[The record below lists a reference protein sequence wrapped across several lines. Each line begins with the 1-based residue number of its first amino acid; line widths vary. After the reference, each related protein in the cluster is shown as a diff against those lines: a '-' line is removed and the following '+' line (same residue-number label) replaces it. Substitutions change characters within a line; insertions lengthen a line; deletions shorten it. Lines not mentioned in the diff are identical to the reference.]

1 MKEKNQLKKKVC
13 AAVLA
18 VSLVGQM
25 LPAPAAFAAERAN
38 AQGRLEVAMHAEL
51 PSQGKTFK
59 VTFMNAQGEEI
70 TATAKSAANGNSLIC
85 DKALAAGTY
94 DMTITA
100 SGHLAY
106 KQKVTITNG
115 MITKLDLYNSHAV
128 NEGLDAGKQH
138 GIMAVGE
145 INDDG
150 VIDEKDADK
159 MMDAIDAQSTDSSF
173 DLNGDGAVNVGDLAY
188 ITANYGKNIQ
198 AKQVDVLSGEQVKP
212 SVSEGTTVKGDNI
225 GDLTSGKEDTVVQL
239 APKNEAPISK
249 ENPVEVSLDVAE
261 SAAAKVD
268 GLLIAPPA
276 GTNNLIT
283 DATIDVVDANNNTYQ
298 AVLTQAQTMSRDAK
312 LVTATQEKD
321 GTIVVN
327 LGTQIAIKKVTI
339 KVTGASTNLVDIAQ
353 VEFVNGMENR
363 IPEPEKS
370 VPELKEPKKLQA
382 GMEPAFSVSWTP
394 QVNITG
400 YEVMVSGGGK
410 EEVFKTTATTLEVRS
425 LSGSSLKTY
434 VPYTIRVRSTNGD
447 WKSAYSEAKTI
458 TILPDGKPQQPTGV
472 EVVGEAEALK
482 VSWESM
488 RDTQSYAVYYRL
500 SGNDGEFTKA
510 VENLTATTYTI
521 KNLQPNVKYDVY
533 VVGAN
538 TLGVSEPSDIRIGT
552 TLKAATLRMP
562 KYKLINTS
570 NGAGV
575 KTNHI
580 ESVEICKDSLTVVP
594 ENNPFVIVDDSI
606 STYATRNNWNWGG
619 HHDSD
624 ADATMFT
631 LDKEYEMDTIRFASS
646 AGHTGDFTAR
656 VTVWDEEENET
667 IAFYNY
673 NGASVGKKKTKTDA
687 NGNRYH
693 ELVFE
698 EPKNVKR
705 IRFGFTNTNYGNKTM
720 HLSEVAFYEY
730 DSLANDIE
738 ALFTND
744 KHIAL
749 RDDVTREKVDALE
762 ARAKAVDS
770 ESGEIHPDSASLLLV
785 LEDAYALLD
794 GQLDKEI
801 IDINNKVTAKSD
813 GHLDFVYGLNDF
825 QPLGVTAQ
833 AGEALNVYVG
843 AKDKK
848 QGASTNL
855 KLVFTQN
862 YGESSQWKQEV
873 DLKVGPNDITVPAV
887 SNRASED
894 GGAVYVRYTGNSGAE
909 EYSVRVTGGT
919 KIPVLDV
926 SGKTGEARTQA
937 IEAYVQKLEAYTKD
951 LEQKHAEAGK
961 DEKSVHKDS
970 HNAQTCVLN
979 VTDIVMNGMMY
990 SVPADV
996 VWKAIQANPTTT
1008 LANAID
1014 AMEQELEL
1022 LYQHKG
1028 LHKNTTSGTDR
1039 YPAQRLNIRYHKMK
1053 EGVFMYAGGQRIGV
1067 GYSIADILSKMTP
1080 VETDSKGNAI
1090 DDINLSGWGVAHEI
1104 GHVINNK
1111 HYTVGE
1117 VTNNYY
1123 SILATGDMRSDYDNE
1138 VYKAVTS
1145 GGTNDQRTAL
1155 AMYWQLHMSF
1165 DNDGNFKTY
1174 DTAEEMKKNLFFAR
1188 MDSYARK
1195 PDSAPKP
1202 GGEPLSLE
1210 KNSTSDNIIRLAC
1223 AASEQ
1228 NMLSFFEAWG
1238 LTYNEATKKYAAQ
1251 FTTKVKDIQYLKPEA
1266 HAYRLAGKPRMSE
1279 NTTVDAKL
1287 EYASQG
1293 EKSNKVTLCLSNSD
1307 KSEAMLGYEIRRN
1320 DEVVAFVPASEST
1333 YVDTISTGNNRVYT
1347 YEVTAYDK
1355 LLNKTKTVKLD
1366 PVKVKHDGT
1375 LGRDKWTA
1383 TTNMISVDDKPVE
1396 DGCANENGTIEK
1408 VSAISRVIDGKG
1420 QTYTG
1425 KVSQGS
1431 PAITLKLGETSQV
1444 TALRYRGEL
1453 TDLKISVSEDGN
1465 SWTEVRSVTVA
1476 ELNRDSQTVTINS
1489 DGSRT
1494 IFFEK
1499 KDAQGNLY
1507 VCQAAYVKVEM
1518 PTVAANTDVLI
1529 QNIDLLGPVGDNV
1542 EWLSQGN
1549 SIGKLKSEYVYDLDK
1564 GSKIPAGSIVFT
1576 GVYKG
1581 NPAFNVVLLKD
1592 TEGNIVGGE
1601 DSSGATKAHQI
1612 ILAPDPQGD
1621 KLGDVSE
1628 GSWIYWIEPDDIP
1641 EKLPNQVMVELYR
1654 VDAAEGL
1661 TGERLVSNT
1670 LYESVPESLPD
1681 IEFKTE
1687 STRVLSDVKAVQP
1700 KVEIEDESS
1709 NQGIVKSVM
1718 AAVAS
1723 AVRAFV
1729 AQPAQAAEQTKASNA
1744 PSFTMTDGDKNTTLA
1759 LNVGNAVQS
1768 TVALQAAIKVDG
1780 DATKATLNWD
1790 AALKDALLKDY
1801 RFNAENDTLTV
1812 YITAKNDLL
1821 NNGAVNLGTLQMD
1834 SEHGTKS
1841 VTLTLEPSRTMV
1853 VDSTYAVNEL
1863 EGLAATS
1870 HELATNEAP
1879 DSGSGGSGSGGG
1891 VVTPDRYDIAVESGV
1906 GGTVDVQPKRAKKG
1920 DTVTVTVAPKA
1931 GYAVETVTVLDA
1943 KGKNVE
1949 VQAAG
1954 EQKYTFKMP
1963 ASKVKVKA
1971 TFKQDGSEQ
1980 PAPNNPFTDIAPT
1993 DYFYESVLWATEQN
2007 LVAGVADNLFA
2018 PQMPCTR
2025 AQMVVFLWRTHGCP
2039 QVEADLPFV
2048 DVPEDAYYADAV
2060 RWAVAEGVTGG
2071 TTATTFSPDMTLT
2084 RGQTVVFLHREAG
2097 SPIVD
2102 ATGFDDVS
2110 ADAYY
2115 AEAVAWAVSEKV
2127 TSGTGD
2133 NLFSPNL
2140 ACTRA
2145 QIVCFLHKAEMAK
2158 ERAAQ

>member
-38 AQGRLEVAMHAEL
+38 AQGRLEVVMHAEL
-51 PSQGKTFK
+51 PSQGKTFE
-59 VTFMNAQGEEI
+59 VTLMNAQGEEI
-70 TATAKSAANGNSLIC
+70 IATAKSAANGNSLIC

-100 SGHLAY
+100 SGYLTY
-106 KQKVTITNG
+106 TQKVKIANG

-128 NEGLDAGKQH
+128 NEGLDAGKQR

-198 AKQVDVLSGEQVKP
+198 AKQVDVLSSEQVKP

-370 VPELKEPKKLQA
+370 VPEIKELTQISA
-382 GMEPAFSVSWTP
+382 GNDPSFSVSWTP

-400 YEVMVSGGGK
+400 YEVMVSGNGK
-410 EEVFKTTATTLEVRS
+410 EQVFSTKDTSLTVKEV
-425 LSGSSLKTY
+425 GSAKLKSY
-434 VPYTIRVRSTNGD
+434 VPYTVRVRSTNGD
-447 WKSAYSEAKTI
+447 WKSSYSEAKTI
-458 TILPDGKPQQPTGV
+458 TIKPESVPPAPENLDVEGIVDGISVKW
-472 EVVGEAEALK
+472 K
-482 VSWESM
+482 DM
-488 RDTQSYAVYYRL
+488 RDTQTYSIYYRAK
-500 SGNDGEFTKA
+500 GETDFKVIPNVTGTSYTIRD
-510 VENLTATTYTI
+510 LTPNTTYELYMI
-521 KNLQPNVKYDVY
+521 GHNERGDSPQ
-533 VVGAN
+533 
-538 TLGVSEPSDIRIGT
+538 SEH
-552 TLKAATLRMP
+552 KEATPINATELRMP
-562 KYKLINTS
+562 KYQLINTS
-570 NGAGV
+570 NGHGQ
-575 KTNHI
+575 KTKHI
-580 ESVEICKDSLTVVP
+580 EAVTLGDVKVED
-594 ENNPFVIVDDSI
+594 PFAIVDDSLD
-606 STYATRNNWNWGG
+606 SYVVRQDWDWGW
-619 HHDSD
+619 HYNRDK
-624 ADATMFT
+624 APIIT
-631 LDKEYEMDTIRFASS
+631 LDQEYEMDTIRFSGES
-646 AGHTGDFTAR
+646 DYMDYSNVR
-656 VTVWDEEENET
+656 VTVWDATGHEKEVLVHPGNT
-667 IAFYNY
+667 
-673 NGASVGKKKTKTDA
+673 GSVRAKKDK
-687 NGNRYH
+687 NGNTYQ
-693 ELVFE
+693 ELIFDAPEKV
-698 EPKNVKR
+698 KKIRIGLAHGSSSRKR
-705 IRFGFTNTNYGNKTM
+705 ITI
-720 HLSEVAFYEY
+720 SEVAFYHY

-738 ALFTND
+738 ALFTD
-744 KHIAL
+744 GTHIAL
-749 RDDVTREKVDALE
+749 RDDVDAAKVNELK
-762 ARAKAVDS
+762 ARAVAVDE
-770 ESGEIHPDSASLLLV
+770 ESGEIHPDSESLLLS
-785 LEDAYALLD
+785 LKEAEELLK
-794 GQLDKEI
+794 GQMDRDI
-801 IDINNKVTAKSD
+801 IAVNNRVTVKAD
-813 GHLDFVYGLNDF
+813 GHLDMAFPLSDL
-825 QPLGVTAQ
+825 QPLGVTVQ
-833 AGEALNVYVG
+833 KNEALNVYVG
-843 AKDKK
+843 AEGKK
-848 QGASTNL
+848 QGEATNL
-855 KLVFTQN
+855 KLVFTQTF
-862 YGESSQWKQEV
+862 GEASHWQKEIP
-873 DLKVGPNDITVPAV
+873 LKVGANAISA
-887 SNRASED
+887 ED
-894 GGAVYVRYTGNSGAE
+894 VAKRTNEAGGAVYVRYHGDAGKEA
-909 EYSVRVTGGT
+909 YSVRVTGGT

-926 SGKTGEARTQA
+926 SGKTGETRTQA
-937 IEAYVQKLEAYTKD
+937 IQAYVDKLDAYSQSLQAKHEEAGATDGSMHKEAYN
-951 LEQKHAEAGK
+951 AE
-961 DEKSVHKDS
+961 
-970 HNAQTCVLN
+970 TCVFN

-990 SVPADV
+990 SVPANV
-996 VWKAIQANPTTT
+996 VWKAINENGNPTET
-1008 LANAID
+1008 LTQAIT
-1014 AMEQELEL
+1014 AMEQEVEL

-1028 LHKNTTSGTDR
+1028 LHKSETSGTDR
-1039 YPAQRLNIRYHKMK
+1039 FPAQRLNVRYQKMFD
-1053 EGVFMYAGGQRIGV
+1053 GAFMYAGGKHMGV
-1067 GYSIADILSKMTP
+1067 GYSIAGILSKMTP

-1155 AMYWQLHMSF
+1155 AMYWQLHMAF

-1174 DTAEEMKKNLFFAR
+1174 DTAEAMKKNLFFAR
-1188 MDSYARK
+1188 MDSYARNTAN
-1195 PDSAPKP
+1195 APKTNVA
-1202 GGEPLSLE
+1202 LSLDS
-1210 KNSTSDNIIRLAC
+1210 NSKSDNIIRLAC

-1700 KVEIEDESS
+1700 KVELEDESS

-1906 GGTVDVQPKRAKKG
+1906 GGTVDVQPQRAKKG

>member
-1 MKEKNQLKKKVC
+1 MKKKVC

-990 SVPADV
+990 SVPGDV

-1155 AMYWQLHMSF
+1155 AMYWQLHMAF

-2071 TTATTFSPDMTLT
+2071 TAATTFSPDMTLT

>member
-38 AQGRLEVAMHAEL
+38 AQGRLEVVMHAEL
-51 PSQGKTFK
+51 PSQGKTFE
-59 VTFMNAQGEEI
+59 VTLMNAQGEEI
-70 TATAKSAANGNSLIC
+70 IATAKSAANGNSLIC

-100 SGHLAY
+100 SGYLTY
-106 KQKVTITNG
+106 TQKVKIANG

-128 NEGLDAGKQH
+128 NEGLDAGKQR

-370 VPELKEPKKLQA
+370 VPEIKELTQISA
-382 GMEPAFSVSWTP
+382 GNDPSFSVSWTP

-400 YEVMVSGGGK
+400 YEVMVSGNGK
-410 EEVFKTTATTLEVRS
+410 EQVFSTKDTSLTVKEV
-425 LSGSSLKTY
+425 GSAKLKSY
-434 VPYTIRVRSTNGD
+434 VPYTVRVRSTNGD
-447 WKSAYSEAKTI
+447 WKSSYSEAKTI
-458 TILPDGKPQQPTGV
+458 TIKPESVPPAPENLDVEGIVDGISVKW
-472 EVVGEAEALK
+472 K
-482 VSWESM
+482 DM
-488 RDTQSYAVYYRL
+488 RDTQTYSIYYRAK
-500 SGNDGEFTKA
+500 GETDFKVIPNVTGTSYTIRD
-510 VENLTATTYTI
+510 LTPNTTYELYMI
-521 KNLQPNVKYDVY
+521 GHNERGDSPQ
-533 VVGAN
+533 
-538 TLGVSEPSDIRIGT
+538 SEH
-552 TLKAATLRMP
+552 KEATPINATELRMP
-562 KYKLINTS
+562 KYQLINTS
-570 NGAGV
+570 NGHGQ
-575 KTNHI
+575 KTKHI
-580 ESVEICKDSLTVVP
+580 EAVTLGDVKVED
-594 ENNPFVIVDDSI
+594 PFAIVDDSLD
-606 STYATRNNWNWGG
+606 SYVVRQDWDWGW
-619 HHDSD
+619 HYNRDK
-624 ADATMFT
+624 APIIT
-631 LDKEYEMDTIRFASS
+631 LDQEYEMDTIRFSGES
-646 AGHTGDFTAR
+646 DYMDYSNVR
-656 VTVWDEEENET
+656 VTVWDATGHEKEVLVHPGNT
-667 IAFYNY
+667 
-673 NGASVGKKKTKTDA
+673 GSVRAKKDK
-687 NGNRYH
+687 NGNTYQ
-693 ELVFE
+693 ELIFDAPEKV
-698 EPKNVKR
+698 KKIRIGLAHGSSSRKR
-705 IRFGFTNTNYGNKTM
+705 ITI
-720 HLSEVAFYEY
+720 SEVAFYHY

-738 ALFTND
+738 ALFTD
-744 KHIAL
+744 GTHIAL
-749 RDDVTREKVDALE
+749 RDDVDAAKVNELK
-762 ARAKAVDS
+762 ARAVAVDE
-770 ESGEIHPDSASLLLV
+770 ESGEIHPDSESLLLT
-785 LEDAYALLD
+785 LKEAEELLK
-794 GQLDKEI
+794 GQMDRDI
-801 IDINNKVTAKSD
+801 IAVNNRVTVKAD
-813 GHLDFVYGLNDF
+813 GHLDMAFPLSDL
-825 QPLGVTAQ
+825 QPLGVTVQ
-833 AGEALNVYVG
+833 KNEALNVYVG
-843 AKDKK
+843 AEGKK
-848 QGASTNL
+848 QGEATNL
-855 KLVFTQN
+855 KLVFTQTF
-862 YGESSQWKQEV
+862 GEASHWQKEIP
-873 DLKVGPNDITVPAV
+873 LKVGANAISA
-887 SNRASED
+887 ED
-894 GGAVYVRYTGNSGAE
+894 VAKRTNEAGGAVYVRYHGDAGKEA
-909 EYSVRVTGGT
+909 YSVRVTGGT

-926 SGKTGEARTQA
+926 SGKTGETRTQA
-937 IEAYVQKLEAYTKD
+937 IQAYVDKLDAYSQSLQAKHEEAGATDGSMHKEAYN
-951 LEQKHAEAGK
+951 AE
-961 DEKSVHKDS
+961 
-970 HNAQTCVLN
+970 TCVFN

-990 SVPADV
+990 SVPANV
-996 VWKAIQANPTTT
+996 VWKAINENGNPTET
-1008 LANAID
+1008 LTQAIT
-1014 AMEQELEL
+1014 AMEQEVEL

-1028 LHKNTTSGTDR
+1028 LHKSETSGTDR
-1039 YPAQRLNIRYHKMK
+1039 FPAQRLNVRYQKMFD
-1053 EGVFMYAGGQRIGV
+1053 GAFMYAGGKHMGV
-1067 GYSIADILSKMTP
+1067 GYSIAGILSKMTP

-1155 AMYWQLHMSF
+1155 AMYWQLHMAF

-1174 DTAEEMKKNLFFAR
+1174 DTAEAMKKNLFFAR
-1188 MDSYARK
+1188 MDSYARNTAN
-1195 PDSAPKP
+1195 APKTNVA
-1202 GGEPLSLE
+1202 LSLDS
-1210 KNSTSDNIIRLAC
+1210 NSKSDNIIRLAC

-1700 KVEIEDESS
+1700 KVELEDESS

>member
-198 AKQVDVLSGEQVKP
+198 AMQVDVLSGEQVKP

-1155 AMYWQLHMSF
+1155 AMYWQLHMAF